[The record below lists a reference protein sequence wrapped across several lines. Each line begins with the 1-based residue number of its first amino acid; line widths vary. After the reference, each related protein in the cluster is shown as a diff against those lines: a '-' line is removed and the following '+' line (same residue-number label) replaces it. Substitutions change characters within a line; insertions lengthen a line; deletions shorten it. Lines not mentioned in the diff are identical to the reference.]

1 MPIRMKSKRELTFEK
16 LMPDDAIPKATFVL
30 DNVIRLYANYFPPGQ
45 HFFYFVWEDG
55 KIFLSPNY
63 DICRFKTTN
72 IFLNRIE
79 VKPRIMD
86 FDAVYIVKGG
96 DEDEAVFL
104 LSVSAFDFAVAVVV
118 AFAFPFPLLPA
129 FPSLAVPN
137 ELFLGL
143 DSIRALIKETSCV
156 NQAESSLY
164 L

>member
-1 MPIRMKSKRELTFEK
+1 
-16 LMPDDAIPKATFVL
+16 MPDDAIPKATFVL

-96 DEDEAVFL
+96 DEDEAVFMKDR
-104 LSVSAFDFAVAVVV
+104 SVFKDFRD
-118 AFAFPFPLLPA
+118 
-129 FPSLAVPN
+129 
-137 ELFLGL
+137 
-143 DSIRALIKETSCV
+143 DSKAYLRKCFEDDIAYSKISRTIKNDDALYQDI
-156 NQAESSLY
+156 
-164 L
+164 